1 MLRRKRLGRCHGDT
15 EIITCFK
22 TKGHH
27 LDASLH
33 TQFVLKN
40 GGGNARC
47 ISAPDVL
54 CSCIHSFAYGN
65 AAARTF
71 GRARRRRP
79 YGFVWV
85 DCAMHFRPE
94 CVVWWGRGLFLQ
106 QYWLYCLSLVKL
118 KCGVGII
125 SSVARRALHICKW
138 LRSILR
144 AWGWNGFRA
153 GRRPPSLCARRIS
166 RLLFGSR

>member
-65 AAARTF
+65 AAMRTF

-79 YGFVWV
+79 YAFCLDGLRVGRLMPFGWSAR
-85 DCAMHFRPE
+85 CISAPR
-94 CVVWWGRGLFLQ
+94 CVLCG
-106 QYWLYCLSLVKL
+106 
-118 KCGVGII
+118 GVGAYFFNNTGLIAFLLSNSNVGGGYFFRRTSRPSYLQMASI
-125 SSVARRALHICKW
+125 HSSGMGMEW
-138 LRSILR
+138 FSSRS
-144 AWGWNGFRA
+144 
-153 GRRPPSLCARRIS
+153 
-166 RLLFGSR
+166 